1 MRERR
6 SEAWFRVTRVFTS
19 WPANDHFGR
28 RTGDGERQNR
38 YSELK
43 FFPKRKGCHAG
54 SQIFPLPRL
63 LTIVRFD
70 CRPSRWTQ
78 RMIPMVNDHDGDQT
92 LDLSECESLALQGW
106 L

>member
-19 WPANDHFGR
+19 GQADDHFGLR
-28 RTGDGERQNR
+28 SRDGERQIR

-43 FFPKRKGCHAG
+43 CFPKRKGSHAG
-54 SQIFPLPRL
+54 SQIFPLPL
-63 LTIVRFD
+63 LSTMVSFH

-78 RMIPMVNDHDGDQT
+78 
-92 LDLSECESLALQGW
+92 
-106 L
+106 